1 MSGCLP
7 MLLQI
12 PFFIAFYYM
21 LAESV
26 ELRQSAWIF
35 WIKDLSVMDPY
46 FILPIINAGLMFL
59 QQKLNPAPTD
69 PVQAKVMMML
79 PLIFGFM
86 FMWFP
91 SGLVL
96 YWTVSNAFGIVQQ
109 YVMNKKYSHLATAKP
124 KSVPQAA
131 ND

>member
-1 MSGCLP
+1 
-7 MLLQI
+7 
-12 PFFIAFYYM
+12 
-21 LAESV
+21 
-26 ELRQSAWIF
+26 
-35 WIKDLSVMDPY
+35 MDPY
-46 FILPIINAGLMFL
+46 FILPIINAALMFL
-59 QQKLNPAPTD
+59 QQKFNPPPPD

-109 YVMNKKYSHLATAKP
+109 YVMNKRYGEPRIKPAKP
-124 KSVPQAA
+124 IGT
-131 ND
+131 